1 VGTLAS
7 ELTDLATLPGGPRL
21 YVDAN
26 VPAGLVSFMR
36 SRLGWDVLFV
46 VEHEDLRRAPD
57 RRHYDLARQLA
68 RTLLTLDRDY
78 LDDRRFPPTEGA
90 GVIVVWAPNEGLLA
104 RTLEQV
110 DQRVF
115 RTGGSSPLPLRGRKL
130 IADPGWVSA
139 WR

>member
-7 ELTDLATLPGGPRL
+7 ELVAIAGLPTEPRL

-46 VEHEDLRRAPD
+46 VEHHDLRRATD

-90 GVIVVWAPNEGLLA
+90 GVIVAWAPNENLLA
-104 RTLEQV
+104 KTLEQV
-110 DQRVF
+110 DRRVF
-115 RTGGSSPLPLRGRKL
+115 RTGGSPLPLRGRKL
-130 IADPGWVSA
+130 VADPGWVA
-139 WR
+139 VT